1 VFDLNKYMA
10 TRRAEVEAALDRF
23 LPPDTAQPARLH
35 EAMRYSTL
43 SPGKRLRPVL
53 CLAAAEAVGIGR
65 GAESA
70 DAAIRAAAALEFFHA
85 YTLIHDDLPCMD
97 DDDLR
102 RGRPTCHV
110 VYGEAVAVLAG
121 DALQCLAFDVL
132 ANAAHAGKAARLAA
146 ELARAGGS
154 AGVVG
159 GQADDMGEMENRIDE
174 SALTGIHMRKTA
186 ALFAAAARMGGI
198 AAGAEDAAIGGLGR
212 YGTALGLAFQIV
224 DDLLDAEGE
233 KKPGEMSCLLVFDA
247 TEARRR
253 VARLTADATAAIESA
268 APPERA
274 RPLRALAEMLVTRT
288 A

>member
-1 VFDLNKYMA
+1 VLDLNEYIA
-10 TRRAEVEAALDRF
+10 ERRAEVESALDRF
-23 LPPDTAQPARLH
+23 LPPETAQPARLH
-35 EAMRYSTL
+35 EAMRYSAL

-53 CLAAAEAVGIGR
+53 CLAAAEAAGIGR
-65 GAESA
+65 DGESA

-132 ANAAHAGKAARLAA
+132 ANAADAVKAARLAA

-159 GQADDMGEMENRIDE
+159 GQVDDLNEMTNRIDE
-174 SALTGIHMRKTA
+174 SALTGIHLRKTA

-198 AAGAEDAAIGGLGR
+198 AAGAKGAAIDGLGR

-224 DDLLDAEGE
+224 DDLLDAAGE
-233 KKPGEMSCLLVFDA
+233 EKPGEMSCLLVFDA
-247 TEARRR
+247 AEARRR
-253 VARLTADATAAIESA
+253 VAGLTADAAAALESA
-268 APPERA
+268 APAERTE
-274 RPLRALAEMLVTRT
+274 PLRALAEMLVSRT
-288 A
+288 V